1 MTPELCDYLYS
12 TEMMIETVI
21 VFLGGQQYYSYWIK
35 KRPKNFLW
43 VQIGEISI
51 TSVDP
56 CQLAMTENEAN
67 YFAGLS

>member
-1 MTPELCDYLYS
+1 MCDYLYS

-21 VFLGGQQYYSYWIK
+21 MFLGGQQYYSYWIK

-51 TSVDP
+51 TSMDL
-56 CQLAMTENEAN
+56 CQLTMTENEAN